1 MSRPEPR
8 RCWAG
13 QPAELAPARSR
24 KPLTQPITRLPV
36 SAYWGLPVPSTGSG
50 GSGGGQPA
58 ALPYFT
64 HSSALGYSRLLARV
78 GTDCIFANGAFISAY
93 LDKTANF
100 PLRSYGFSV
109 SGGTT
114 WGQHVTRP

>member
-1 MSRPEPR
+1 MSQPEPR

-24 KPLTQPITRLPV
+24 KPLTQPITRLPA

-50 GSGGGQPA
+50 GSGGGLPCLTLPT
-58 ALPYFT
+58 ALLSVILVCLPEW
-64 HSSALGYSRLLARV
+64 ARTV
-78 GTDCIFANGAFISAY
+78 FFANGAFISAY

-109 SGGTT
+109 AGGTT
-114 WGQHVTRP
+114 WGLHVTRR